1 MRAIVILVGVL
12 IVGAALALIAPGL
25 PASPAAAQATPG
37 GIAELLNDL
46 WERVMQEQT
55 SATTSNF
62 VFTVAFD
69 TSISGLGNS
78 ITFGQGLDSL
88 QLQEA
93 GEDYFC
99 VARRFSR
106 TTNVDCVPYTNVV
119 KVSYSERQ

>member
-1 MRAIVILVGVL
+1 MRPIVILVGVL

>member
-1 MRAIVILVGVL
+1 MRPIVILVGVL

-37 GIAELLNDL
+37 GIAELLNGL

>member
-12 IVGAALALIAPGL
+12 IVGAALALIALGL
-25 PASPAAAQATPG
+25 PLSPAAAQATPG
-37 GIAELLNDL
+37 SIAELLNGL

-55 SATTSNF
+55 SAMTSNF

-78 ITFGQGLDSL
+78 VTFGQGLDSL